1 MRALWKQELHSS
13 PQNRRYFFSRFSG
26 KRLPPSRVSRD
37 PLPLHAR
44 ENAKN
49 SAFSAG
55 IELHGTTAA
64 NVEVRRLPKKKKK
77 KPCLLS
83 SRTMIN

>member
-13 PQNRRYFFSRFSG
+13 PQNTRYFF
-26 KRLPPSRVSRD
+26 RVFQASIFLRCVSHT

-49 SAFSAG
+49 SAFSSG
-55 IELHGTTAA
+55 IELQGTTAA
-64 NVEVRRLPKKKKK
+64 NVEVIRLPKTREKKS
-77 KPCLLS
+77 CLL
-83 SRTMIN
+83 RAMIN

>member
-13 PQNRRYFFSRFSG
+13 PQNTRYFFRVFQASVF
-26 KRLPPSRVSRD
+26 LPSRVSRA

-44 ENAKN
+44 EKAKN

-64 NVEVRRLPKKKKK
+64 NVEVRHLPKTREK
-77 KPCLLS
+77 KPCLL
-83 SRTMIN
+83 RAMIN